1 MADLEDVLA
10 RLGRLEAERDVCAVM
25 ADYLR
30 RVDRREDID
39 SIGELFT
46 EDAIWEAQGFLAEF
60 GTTQGRSALEEMFA
74 GLPASLSYTAHFATN
89 PSVEVS
95 EDLTSARGSWHTL
108 ELATTTT
115 TPVEQIVMVAWYEND
130 FALVDGRWRMSH
142 VRFKDTAVFPYTEG
156 WAATRFISALTLE
169 RTPHPE
175 S

>member
-1 MADLEDVLA
+1 MVDLDDVLD
-10 RLGRLEAERDVCAVM
+10 RLARLEAERDICALM

-30 RVDRREDID
+30 RVDLRESID

-46 EDAIWEAQGFLAEF
+46 EDAVWEAQGFLAEF
-60 GTTQGRSALEEMFA
+60 GTTQGRSALEQMFA

-89 PSVEVS
+89 PSVVVDD
-95 EDLTSARGSWHTL
+95 DLVTARGSWHTL

-115 TPVEQIVMVAWYEND
+115 TPVEQVVMVAWYDNN
-130 FALVDGRWRMSH
+130 FALVDGLWRMSH

-169 RTPHPE
+169 RTPHA
-175 S
+175 